1 MSTIAQYDFAETLAP
16 LEFGGRE
23 LTVACTPAAV
33 DLAAVGLG
41 AAGIGYFAAKAFFHR
56 GNFEETEGPLDSGA
70 ARHDL
75 LPASELLSVR
85 ADELTRR

>member
-1 MSTIAQYDFAETLAP
+1 MNTIAQYGFAESLEP

-23 LTVACTPAAV
+23 ATVACTPAAV

-56 GNFEETEGPLDSGA
+56 GHFEETEGPLDSGA
-70 ARHDL
+70 ARQEL
-75 LPASELLSVR
+75 LSAADLLSVR
-85 ADELTRR
+85 SDELSRR